1 MEKETLKNP
10 KSEFLSIQGLLSRD
24 CPLWQDLDVKNL
36 NNMPQQQKS
45 ASIQQHLSIK
55 EIKDDVIILK
65 SGGLRAILMTS
76 SLNFALKSTEE
87 QDAAIYRYQSLLN
100 SLDFPIQIVAAS
112 RKFDITP
119 YIEMLEQKQTQQE
132 NELLKIQTSEYIDFI
147 KELTEMTNVMT
158 ESFYLIIP
166 YSPSITK
173 KGGFFSKFFGGGK
186 KQPAAQEE
194 QFQELKNNL
203 WQRMEFVVSGLQGIG
218 LKAVP
223 LKTEEIVELFY
234 KLYNPSAKE
243 EPELQKAKELRN
255 Q

>member
-1 MEKETLKNP
+1 MP
-10 KSEFLSIQGLLSRD
+10 KQ
-24 CPLWQDLDVKNL
+24 K
-36 NNMPQQQKS
+36 KS

-76 SLNFALKSTEE
+76 SLNFALKSSEE
-87 QDAAIYRYQSLLN
+87 QDATIYRFQSLLN
-100 SLDFPIQIVAAS
+100 SLDFPIQIMAAS
-112 RKFDITP
+112 RKFDISP
-119 YIEMLEQKQTQQE
+119 YIEMLEQKQSKQE
-132 NELLKIQTSEYIDFI
+132 NELLKVQTSEYIDFI

-158 ESFYLIIP
+158 ESFYLVIP
-166 YSPSITK
+166 YSSTIIEK
-173 KGGFFSKFFGGGK
+173 AGIFSKFFGKGK
-186 KQPAAQEE
+186 KEPAIQEE
-194 QFQELKNNL
+194 KFQELKNNL

-218 LKAVP
+218 LKAAP

-243 EPELQKAKELRN
+243 EPELQKAKEMRN

>member
-1 MEKETLKNP
+1 
-10 KSEFLSIQGLLSRD
+10 
-24 CPLWQDLDVKNL
+24 
-36 NNMPQQQKS
+36 MPQKQKS
-45 ASIQQHLSIK
+45 ASVQKHIEIK
-55 EIKDDVIILK
+55 EIKDDVVVLK

-76 SLNFALKSTEE
+76 SLNFALKSTDE
-87 QDAAIYRYQSLLN
+87 QDAAIHRYQNLLN

-119 YIEMLEQKQTQQE
+119 YITTLEQKQAQQE

-158 ESFYLIIP
+158 ESFYLVIP
-166 YSPSITK
+166 YSPSIIK
-173 KGGFFSKFFGGGK
+173 KAGFFSKFFGGNK
-186 KQPAAQEE
+186 KQSAGQEQE
-194 QFQELKNNL
+194 FQELKNNL
-203 WQRMEFVVSGLQGIG
+203 WQRMEFVVSGLRGIG

-223 LKTEEIVELFY
+223 LKTEELVELFY

-243 EPELQKAKELRN
+243 EPELQKAKEMRI